1 MFRGRRIRRA
11 IQSLTL
17 PTARL
22 EQHRQHRQFHASPLV
37 RMTTM
42 QTMEQSPFPT
52 AINTDQSMLSL
63 HALASRWE
71 RSVFLIDLSNAVGLG
86 PKFIKCAGALRY
98 TVSEVQKH
106 ELARLMYLS
115 QSRGLHYAV
124 SLIFKTMQY
133 WSKLFGQLVT
143 PKEI

>member
-1 MFRGRRIRRA
+1 MGTIRILNCPIRCSRSGTKIHQVRRRN
-11 IQSLTL
+11 QV
-17 PTARL
+17 
-22 EQHRQHRQFHASPLV
+22 H
-37 RMTTM
+37 
-42 QTMEQSPFPT
+42 
-52 AINTDQSMLSL
+52 
-63 HALASRWE
+63 
-71 RSVFLIDLSNAVGLG
+71 
-86 PKFIKCAGALRY
+86 
-98 TVSEVQKH
+98 TVSQVQKY

>member
-1 MFRGRRIRRA
+1 MK
-11 IQSLTL
+11 
-17 PTARL
+17 
-22 EQHRQHRQFHASPLV
+22 
-37 RMTTM
+37 TTM
-42 QTMEQSPFPT
+42 QTMDQSPLPIVV
-52 AINTDQSMLSL
+52 INTNQSMLSL
-63 HALASRWE
+63 QELASRWG
-71 RSVFLIDLSNAVGLG
+71 RSVFLIALSDAVGLG
-86 PKFIKCAGALRY
+86 PKYIKCAGAIRY
-98 TVSEVQKH
+98 TVSQVQKY